1 MLAFEQFQTKG
12 TSCQTFTQDNFS
24 NAEAYHSQY
33 TLQRQH
39 GGLYHLKIDSSTSS
53 SLLFFRAPSTLFD
66 ASLQTQRA
74 NRSQTFT
81 VASAPCQET
90 HHLLWGI
97 DWIKKKKKKSF
108 LAVVDVVDVVV
119 VAVLIGWWVR
129 QFLALTVFPR
139 SLHFPGNQLRNHLT
153 RCSSEIELKQAG
165 CD

>member
-97 DWIKKKKKKSF
+97 DWIKKKKKKFSCRCWRCCCCGF
-108 LAVVDVVDVVV
+108 NRLMSKTISRAHC
-119 VAVLIGWWVR
+119 
-129 QFLALTVFPR
+129 FPPE
-139 SLHFPGNQLRNHLT
+139 SPLPWQPIKK
-153 RCSSEIELKQAG
+153 SSDTLL
-165 CD
+165 